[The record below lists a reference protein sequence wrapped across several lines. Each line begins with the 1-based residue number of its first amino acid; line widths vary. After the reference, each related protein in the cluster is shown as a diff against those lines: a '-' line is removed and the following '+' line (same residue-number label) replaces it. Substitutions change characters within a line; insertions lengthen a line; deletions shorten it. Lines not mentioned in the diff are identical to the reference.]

1 MNVVQFVIDEA
12 ASLGRL
18 QTINDM
24 IQIGRGYGI
33 RLVLIYQAPGQLKT
47 CFPNG
52 EDETLRANVTT
63 CFFAVNDNATATYVS
78 DRLGEAT
85 IIVDSGGSSSG
96 TSYQSSKGS
105 QPHTS
110 DGSSHNSNR
119 NWSQQTRRLL
129 KPEEVMALSPRTA
142 ITFAPNVPPV
152 CSTLL
157 RYYEEKN
164 LGGSGILTRSRLA
177 VATLAASVVFFVMSA
192 GLAAVMTQQM
202 QEQSQSS
209 HGVTVRSPDV
219 PHAGRRR

>member
-33 RLVLIYQAPGQLKT
+33 RLVLIYQALGQLKI

-96 TSYQSSKGS
+96 TSYQSSKGA

-110 DGSSHNSNR
+110 DGTSHNSNR

-129 KPEEVMALSPRTA
+129 KPEEVMALPPRTA

-164 LGGSGILTRSRLA
+164 LGGSGILTRARLA

-192 GLAAVMTQQM
+192 GTAAVLTHEMNAASETTHHVTTNP
-202 QEQSQSS
+202 S
-209 HGVTVRSPDV
+209 HAAP
-219 PHAGRRR
+219 AYRRR